1 MQIKLIQLSVFSASL
16 FPRCVLEAD
25 GVSCGEDSFDPDE
38 GFSSGA
44 SSSSQPSS
52 VKRDWVITGVRPF
65 GDPVARQRE
74 STSADTRAVLRSLH
88 QSHQSPPPA
97 ISLRTAESIRSP
109 SPSAPRRFLDPHYIP
124 PFAGAPPK
132 TGQHV
137 FYQVPW
143 LYRPK
148 RLIRTYR

>member
-1 MQIKLIQLSVFSASL
+1 
-16 FPRCVLEAD
+16 AD

-52 VKRDWVITGVRPF
+52 VKRDWVITGIRPSR
-65 GDPVARQRE
+65 DPGARQRD
-74 STSADTRAVLRSLH
+74 STLH
-88 QSHQSPPPA
+88 QRHH
-97 ISLRTAESIRSP
+97 LRTAESSRSP

-132 TGQHV
+132 TSSTSSSKSLDCTGLNGSSGPTDSLSLGSLSADRAH
-137 FYQVPW
+137 Y
-143 LYRPK
+143 L
-148 RLIRTYR
+148 